1 MWTSF
6 LGSMSYVDV
15 AHLDRAQDV
24 QTRLRL
30 DVGYGAGWVEPG
42 RHRTGLACRVCIL
55 AQSWILEMR
64 TGHARLAL
72 DTSCGARVHLM
83 Y

>member
-30 DVGYGAGWVEPG
+30 DVGYGWSQVD
-42 RHRTGLACRVCIL
+42 TGLGWHAGF
-55 AQSWILEMR
+55 ASWPSPGYWR
-64 TGHARLAL
+64 
-72 DTSCGARVHLM
+72 
-83 Y
+83 